1 MLPLHGGSKLGQAG
15 FIADYIVG
23 NAAALLA
30 ACLNGKNAFN
40 HITGE
45 AAAFNGTADLRFFT
59 AINNEDALENALK
72 NRLLGKQGDFDDAV
86 GGLGILLLLRADFG
100 ENQRME
106 DVFKLGFGLGGLK
119 DELAQD
125 GAVEAT

>member
-1 MLPLHGGSKLGQAG
+1 MLHSGSKLGQAG
-15 FIADYIVG
+15 FIADEVVG

-45 AAAFNGTADLRFFT
+45 AAAFNGAADLRFFT
-59 AINNEDALENALK
+59 TINNEDTLENALK
-72 NRLLGKQGDFDDAV
+72 NRLLGKQGNFDDAV
-86 GGLGILLLLRADFG
+86 GGLGVLLLLYPDFG

-106 DVFKLGFGLGGLK
+106 DVFELGFGFGGLEN
-119 DELAQD
+119 ELAQRI
-125 GAVEAT
+125 ALEAT

>member
-1 MLPLHGGSKLGQAG
+1 MPLYGGSKLGQAG
-15 FIADYIVG
+15 FIADEVVG

-45 AAAFNGTADLRFFT
+45 AAAFNGAADLRFFT

-72 NRLLGKQGDFDDAV
+72 NRLLGKQGNFDDAV
-86 GGLGILLLLRADFG
+86 GGLEILLLLCPDFG
-100 ENQRME
+100 ENQRMK
-106 DVFKLGFGLGGLK
+106 DTFKLGFGFGGLEN
-119 DELAQD
+119 ELAQG